1 MASQEGQVEVVRLLI
16 DAGAL
21 INQANNDGAT
31 PLFIASAKGQVEV
44 IRVLIDA
51 GALIN
56 QAMNNGVTPIWV
68 ASHNGHMAIV
78 RYLILHGSGME
89 QPDNQGRTPLT
100 IVIARGHV
108 DVAEYLASNECKA
121 EVKWQ
126 RRKYYAFVLNSLK
139 NATVF
144 PGPAFEKVMYTTHDT
159 MYHIASFL

>member
-1 MASQEGQVEVVRLLI
+1 MASQEGQVEVVRLLM
-16 DAGAL
+16 
-21 INQANNDGAT
+21 
-31 PLFIASAKGQVEV
+31 
-44 IRVLIDA
+44 DA

-68 ASHNGHMAIV
+68 ASQNGHLAIV

-100 IVIARGHV
+100 IAIARGHA
-108 DVAEYLASNECKA
+108 DVAEYLASDECKA

>member
-1 MASQEGQVEVVRLLI
+1 M
-16 DAGAL
+16 
-21 INQANNDGAT
+21 NNGVT
-31 PLFIASAKGQVEV
+31 PLFVASHEGHVEV

-100 IVIARGHV
+100 IAIARGHA
-108 DVAEYLASNECKA
+108 DVAEYLASDECKA

>member
-1 MASQEGQVEVVRLLI
+1 MNDGVTLLFMASQNGHVDVVRLLI

-21 INQANNDGAT
+21 INQADEDGET
-31 PLFIASAKGQVEV
+31 PL
-44 IRVLIDA
+44 
-51 GALIN
+51 
-56 QAMNNGVTPIWV
+56 WV
-68 ASHNGHMAIV
+68 ASHKGHLAIV
-78 RYLILHGSGME
+78 RYLILHGSGIE

-100 IVIARGHV
+100 IAGVMGHA
-108 DVAEYLASNECKA
+108 DVAEYLASDECKA